1 MTSTATSSSSLA
13 PCSPYCLTSK
23 SDADLVREL
32 GGLAQDA
39 ARLMAMLL
47 AYLAELDTRRGYLG
61 LGFSSLFAFATT
73 RLGFS
78 EDEACKRT
86 QACRAAR
93 AYPVLF
99 EMVAEGRIHLTAI
112 NLLAPHLTPDN
123 HVALLTQ
130 ACGKKKT
137 EVELLVATHF
147 PQPDVATSLR
157 KLPAPPPAARAVLLT
172 PAVQMAEP
180 AAAPMPLRPRPVVLS
195 PLSSEQYKLQLTL
208 SRKGRQLLLH
218 AQALLSHQIPNGDLA
233 VVIER
238 ALQEL
243 CSNLE
248 RKQLGRTRGPKDET
262 KTETETATAVP
273 SAAASKSALS
283 AAASASMTA
292 PLATDSPP
300 RARAKRSAPE
310 RTPGAPD
317 VFHKAGGAAC
327 QSTAHPAPQRSRHI
341 PNAVRREVVARDG
354 YRCSYVGSQGPCL
367 QTRFL
372 QFHHVEPFAKG
383 GPATAANVK
392 LYCAQHNRYRA
403 TLDFGDEVVQDA
415 VARRRVPSPPFST
428 SVPSPA

>member
-1 MTSTATSSSSLA
+1 M
-13 PCSPYCLTSK
+13 
-23 SDADLVREL
+23 REL
-32 GGLAQDA
+32 GGLAHDA

-61 LGFSSLFAFATT
+61 LGFSSLFAFATA

-93 AYPVLF
+93 TYPVIF
-99 EMVAEGRIHLTAI
+99 EMVADGRIHLTAI

-147 PQPDVATSLR
+147 PQPTVATSLR
-157 KLPAPPPAARAVLLT
+157 KLPVPAMAATAVLPAPAVAMAKPT
-172 PAVQMAEP
+172 PA
-180 AAAPMPLRPRPVVLS
+180 PMSLRLRPVVLS

-233 VVIER
+233 MVIER

-248 RKQLGRTRGPKDET
+248 RKQLGRTGGLKT
-262 KTETETATAVP
+262 TAKTETQTAAP
-273 SAAASKSALS
+273 GPCLAASESATTTTVPPATGSS
-283 AAASASMTA
+283 AR
-292 PLATDSPP
+292 PQ
-300 RARAKRSAPE
+300 AKRSAPE
-310 RTPGAPD
+310 RTTVAPD
-317 VFHKAGGAAC
+317 VLDKPGGASC
-327 QSTAHPAPQRSRHI
+327 QRNAHPAPQRSRHI
-341 PNAVRREVVARDG
+341 PNAIRREVVARDG
-354 YRCSYVGSQGPCL
+354 YRCSYVGSEGCDRP
-367 QTRFL
+367 RSA
-372 QFHHVEPFAKG
+372 PFA
-383 GPATAANVK
+383 
-392 LYCAQHNRYRA
+392 H
-403 TLDFGDEVVQDA
+403 A
-415 VARRRVPSPPFST
+415 VIRLGRRE
-428 SVPSPA
+428 A